1 MKLAIAYPP
10 IHSEKG
16 VPLLSQNRQFQWFN
30 AATYIY
36 PVVPACAATMAAK
49 AGHDV
54 AWLDGI
60 AEGWTDEEFIARAVA
75 AKPDLMMIEAKTP
88 VIKAYWKWIGRLKE
102 ELPGTKV
109 ALVGDHVTAKP
120 AETFEKCAVDY
131 VLTGGDY
138 DFLLL
143 NLLAHLEKKTAMEP
157 GVWRRDGKEVHNTGP
172 FVCDHP
178 LDKMPWID
186 RDLTHW
192 RLYSEKNGNFRRTPG
207 AYIMAG
213 RDCWHGKCTFCSW
226 TTLYPNYRQR
236 DPVDAADE
244 IGNLIEKYGVRE
256 IMDDTG
262 TFPVGKWLETFC
274 TTIIDRGYNKKINID
289 CNMRFGRLRFEE
301 YSLMKK
307 AGFRFVLFGLE
318 SANQATLDRLN
329 KGLKVEDIL
338 AGAREASRAGLAVH
352 VTVMFGYPWEGPAEI
367 GRTVELA
374 RELMIR
380 GYAHSLQVT
389 LVIPYPGTP
398 LFNECEAGGML
409 ATFDWDDYDMR
420 RAVMKSGASEAEIKM
435 AIRKVYR
442 SYFHPSALWYRFV
455 HAEHLGDDLR
465 YYWRGV
471 FRIAG
476 HLRDFG
482 GRR

>member
-1 MKLAIAYPP
+1 MKIAIVYPP
-10 IHSEKG
+10 MTTDKG
-16 VPLLSQNRQFQWFN
+16 VPLLSQNRQFQWFHRP
-30 AATYIY
+30 TYIY
-36 PVVPACAATMAAK
+36 PVVPALAATALQR
-49 AGHDV
+49 AGHAV
-54 AWLDGI
+54 TWLDGI
-60 AEGWTDEEFIARAVA
+60 AEGWAPEEFVSRARAA
-75 AKPDLMMIEAKTP
+75 DPDLVMMETKTP
-88 VIKAYWKWIGRLKE
+88 VVKACWQWIDRLKDV
-102 ELPGTKV
+102 LPRAKV
-109 ALVGDHVTAKP
+109 VLVGDHVTALP
-120 AETFEKCAVDY
+120 AESLEKSRVDY
-131 VLTGGDY
+131 VLAGGDY

-143 NLLAHLEKKTAMEP
+143 NLVSHLASNTPLEP
-157 GVWRRDGKEVHNTGP
+157 GIWYRRDGRIENSGP
-172 FVCDHP
+172 FACSHD
-178 LDKMPWID
+178 LTQLPWID
-186 RDLTHW
+186 RDLTRW
-192 RLYSEKNGNFRRTPG
+192 PLYSVMNGNYKRTPG
-207 AYIMAG
+207 TYIMSG